1 MIFPQSE
8 GLASL
13 NYVQFNHLSLKKQN
27 PFLKTSKEVNTT
39 TSHSSKSIGQ

>member
-13 NYVQFNHLSLKKQN
+13 NYVQFKLLFTEKN
-27 PFLKTSKEVNTT
+27 KTHSWDHQKEVNKTT
-39 TSHSSKSIGQ
+39 FLQF